1 MNADIYEKMAQIED
15 AHWWFVA
22 RRKIARRMLASLK
35 LPAQAAILEA
45 GCGTGGNFALLRE
58 FGSVHG
64 MELDESARALAL
76 RRGPADVR
84 AGRLPEAIPFDGAR
98 FDLVVLM
105 DVLEHLEYDLESLR
119 ALRARLKP
127 GGWIYATV
135 PALPFLWSAHDTTH
149 HHRRRYV
156 AKSLRQITE
165 TAGFKIHFLSYYN
178 TVLFPLAAS
187 VRLVD
192 RLRGYDKAHLE
203 IPPRPVN
210 WLFEKLFA
218 SERHVVG
225 AECALPVGMSLLMTA
240 QNV

>member
-1 MNADIYEKMAQIED
+1 MDADIYTKMAQIED

-35 LPAQAAILEA
+35 LPPQAAIFEA

-58 FGSVHG
+58 FGSVRG
-64 MELDESARALAL
+64 MELDASAREFALK
-76 RRGPADVR
+76 RGLAEVSE
-84 AGRLPEAIPFDGAR
+84 GRLPEAIPFGGEQ

-105 DVLEHLEYDLESLR
+105 DVLEHLEHDRESLT

-127 GGWIYATV
+127 GGWIYVTV

-149 HHRRRYV
+149 HHYRRYV
-156 AKSLRQITE
+156 AKGLREITE
-165 TAGFKIHFLSYYN
+165 AAGFKVRFLSYYN
-178 TVLFPLAAS
+178 TVLFPVAAS
-187 VRLVD
+187 VRLAD
-192 RLRGYDKAHLE
+192 RLLGNDKAHLD
-203 IPPRPVN
+203 IPSPPVN

-225 AECALPVGMSLLMTA
+225 AHCPLPVGVSLLMTA